1 MLLLVCSAQGV
12 TGSTDTEQID
22 ASSLFVE
29 TAFRATPWDQEKL
42 EEQSSRR
49 HARVLFVSE
58 SNVCR
63 SVLAEAVMN
72 ELLQQRGL
80 QDAVQCESKGT
91 R

>member
-1 MLLLVCSAQGV
+1 MLAQGV

-42 EEQSSRR
+42 EKQSSRTQ
-49 HARVLFVSE
+49 ARVLFVSE

-63 SVLAEAVMN
+63 SVLAEAAMN
-72 ELLQQRGL
+72 ELIKQRGM
-80 QDAVQCESKGT
+80 QNEVQCESKGT